1 MSSNEPLP
9 PKQREEMKI
18 PEEIAKLIQGYYK
31 YHGADNGCAYSK
43 SFELISDF
51 QRTLKDNISTESAW
65 IKELEENAE
74 EKQMCDGY
82 LIDEQ
87 EYCDENKVDFCPS
100 MDGEQWVDLHGQFT
114 IQQLQ
119 DLINHMKRYQNG

>member
-1 MSSNEPLP
+1 MDMLE
-9 PKQREEMKI
+9 KI
-18 PEEIAKLIQGYYK
+18 RIAKVRAAEEVVVNDLQESGII
-31 YHGADNGCAYSK
+31 ANP
-43 SFELISDF
+43 EP
-51 QRTLKDNISTESAW
+51 TVSAW